1 MDNIILQYG
10 TSFAIGVRILAVVLL
25 LFFCIPLQV
34 KEVAVKNG
42 LRLLRVQLLA
52 FGILLL
58 IVNIVTFILL
68 LNVMNQPPRLP
79 NSWLQIINALAF
91 FGASYILNAIYRTQ
105 YTDESKELHKQIA
118 EQNKEAQI

>member
-1 MDNIILQYG
+1 MIDQLVLQYG
-10 TSFAIGVRILAVVLL
+10 TSFAIGVRVLAVVLL

-68 LNVMNQPPRLP
+68 LNVMNQSPRLS
-79 NSWLQIINALAF
+79 NSWLQVINALAF
-91 FGASYILNAIYRTQ
+91 FGASYILNRIYRTQ
-105 YTDESKELHKQIA
+105 YSDDSKELHKQIA
-118 EQNKEAQI
+118 IQNKEG